1 MKLFIYKTPFSD
13 KNYML
18 VDQGIIKSVSQVL
31 PTSLPS
37 DIEIFDFNNDYVYPS
52 FNDTHMHFIG
62 YGTYLNRCQLEHT
75 HSISDLQNKLTA
87 YMRAHLPEQLI
98 GRGWNQ
104 DEFDE
109 QRLPSRHDLDLV
121 SKNIPIILY
130 RACGHMAVVNTA
142 ALETFGITSSTQ
154 VDGGEIDLEDGE
166 PTGILRENALSLVQ
180 IPITLKDL
188 KQDILRAQ
196 KKLNAYGITSVQTD
210 DLIMVE
216 QERHH
221 DLIQL
226 FQEMAEKRELTVRV
240 YEQSQFF
247 TAENLERQVNLG
259 YQLNKGN
266 DLFRMGPVKIL
277 ADGSLGART
286 AKLKKPYVDDAS
298 AQGILIHSE
307 EEIDTLIDIAF
318 KNDLDVAIHGIG
330 DYTIQMA
337 IDKINHHQSRYKRLK
352 HRNSIVHS
360 QIMDQPL
367 IDLMAQ
373 SYVHAL
379 VQPVFLEYDMTI
391 VEKRVGAELAQTSYA
406 YKTMQEAG
414 IILGFGSDAP
424 VEDPNPFRSIYYAV
438 YRQRPDGTSY
448 YPEEGISVTSA
459 LECFTSKAAFFSYEE
474 HIKGKLEPG
483 YYADFIVLSKPIE
496 TATPEELLNMKIK
509 ATYLG
514 GQCVHQAITG

>member
-1 MKLFIYKTPFSD
+1 MKLFIYKTSVSD
-13 KNYML
+13 RTYMS
-18 VDQGIIKSVSQVL
+18 VDHGIIQTISDV
-31 PTSLPS
+31 PPASLPI
-37 DIEIFDFNNDYVYPS
+37 DTEIYDFKDDYVYPG

-75 HSISDLQNKLTA
+75 HSIAELQKKLTD
-87 YMRAHLPEQLI
+87 YMTTHRPEQLI

-104 DEFDE
+104 DEFE
-109 QRLPSRHDLDLV
+109 EHRLPTRHDLDLV

-142 ALETFGITSSTQ
+142 AMDAFGITASTH
-154 VDGGEIDLEDGE
+154 VDGGGIDLENGK

-221 DLIQL
+221 DLLQL
-226 FQEMAEKRELTVRV
+226 FHEMAEKRELTVRV

-247 TAENLERQVNLG
+247 TAENLERQVELG

-266 DLFRMGPVKIL
+266 DLFKMGPVKIL

-286 AKLKKPYVDDAS
+286 AKLKKPYADDAS

-307 EEIDTLIDIAF
+307 EEIDALIDSAF
-318 KNDLDVAIHGIG
+318 KHDLDVAIHGIG
-330 DYTIQMA
+330 DYAIQMA
-337 IDKINHHQSRYKRLK
+337 LDKINHHQCKYKRSQ

-373 SYVHAL
+373 SHVHAL

-391 VEKRVGAELAQTSYA
+391 VEKRVGAELARTSYA

-424 VEDPNPFRSIYYAV
+424 VEDPNPFRSMYYAV

-448 YPEEGISVTSA
+448 YPNEGISVSSA
-459 LECFTSKAAFFSYEE
+459 LEAFTSKAAFFSYEE

-483 YYADFIVLSKPIE
+483 YYADFIVLTEPIE
-496 TATPEELLNMKIK
+496 TATPDALLNMKIK